1 MDVNCD
7 ITADEEEEGRKK
19 KNPALPENPKNT
31 RLLPFDS
38 HFIDLISHP

>member
-7 ITADEEEEGRKK
+7 ITAEEEEEKK
-19 KNPALPENPKNT
+19 KKRALPENPRNT
-31 RLLPFDS
+31 QLLPFDS